1 MFYSQALTNLKIADT
16 YSMRTLCRMT
26 KMEDTAP
33 VNRSRATGHNHQL
46 SETARENTSNQA
58 YLANGTKEQSS
69 NRKCILQNYHILL
82 PSKIYAHSASVR
94 STLLCRSLYC
104 PFPKT
109 FGGPSLSGKNV
120 IVEAFQLSCIFVRS
134 RCHVLGLVFALN
146 SSLINIDIWRR
157 CW

>member
-109 FGGPSLSGKNV
+109 FGTFSLGQERRSRGV
-120 IVEAFQLSCIFVRS
+120 SALVHFRQEPLSRPRFGLCFEQLS
-134 RCHVLGLVFALN
+134 HQH
-146 SSLINIDIWRR
+146 
-157 CW
+157 